1 MREPDRPRSSPLPGA
16 PSADRSAYLRRLRRD
31 RRLITAGRV
40 LVLLLFALLWEGA
53 AQLGWIDGFIFSS
66 PSRIFTTALELA
78 QSGELWLHVGVTLYE
93 TVLGF
98 VIGTALGILAAV
110 WLWWCPRAAK
120 IADPYLVILNS
131 LPKIALGPVIIVWMG
146 TGTAAIVTIAVLVSV
161 VVATTSIATGFF
173 EADPQQLLLLRSLGA
188 TKFQQLTM
196 VVLPASVPTM
206 VSALK
211 LSVGMSWVGV
221 IVGEFLISRA
231 GLGYLIVYGGQ
242 VFKLDIVMAGVVI
255 LCLLSALMYYAV
267 VWFEK
272 KAGRRR

>member
-1 MREPDRPRSSPLPGA
+1 MLLSSGWKDLGW
-16 PSADRSAYLRRLRRD
+16 SAVTYIAA
-31 RRLITAGRV
+31 ITA
-40 LVLLLFALLWEGA
+40 LDPTLNEA
-53 AQLGWIDGFIFSS
+53 ARID
-66 PSRIFTTALELA
+66 
-78 QSGELWLHVGVTLYE
+78 
-93 TVLGF
+93 
-98 VIGTALGILAAV
+98 
-110 WLWWCPRAAK
+110 
-120 IADPYLVILNS
+120 
-131 LPKIALGPVIIVWMG
+131 
-146 TGTAAIVTIAVLVSV
+146 
-161 VVATTSIATGFF
+161 
-173 EADPQQLLLLRSLGA
+173 GA

-267 VWFEK
+267 AWFEK